1 MQGNGIFAKTS
12 AFSACPTYFQRVFL
26 SAKTFRRFQRKTA
39 VRIDSERKKP
49 KKPRVTETSA
59 AFYRPISVFCSD
71 LRPARF
77 DLLPPRK
84 LSPIS
89 PFSVGF
95 YEPSQA
101 PCPKVGAESSLS
113 AFYAVLRV
121 FTLPLK
127 KIFLIPLSSF
137 DLSCFRRRTES
148 FPFTRS
154 ISRFEDALRD
164 LLSHTRRPVDT
175 QRRARRFKPRNLP
188 YNAFLRPARFPLCKK
203 SSRPILP
210 LFRRRKALSRIAEP

>member
-1 MQGNGIFAKTS
+1 M
-12 AFSACPTYFQRVFL
+12 FS
-26 SAKTFRRFQRKTA
+26 
-39 VRIDSERKKP
+39 
-49 KKPRVTETSA
+49 
-59 AFYRPISVFCSD
+59 
-71 LRPARF
+71 
-77 DLLPPRK
+77 
-84 LSPIS
+84 
-89 PFSVGF
+89 
-95 YEPSQA
+95 
-101 PCPKVGAESSLS
+101 
-113 AFYAVLRV
+113 AVLRV
-121 FTLPLK
+121 FTPPLK
-127 KIFLIPLSSF
+127 KIHVPLSSF

-210 LFRRRKALSRIAEP
+210 LFRRRKALSRIAEPQKSGFQEPAPQQDRAFTAFPLKIPKSTFADAENTRSKK